1 VIEQYQEFL
10 EIASTAMEIF
20 AVAIIL
26 IAFLRATLGY
36 LSTARSEGREVA
48 FHEYRSKL
56 GRGLLLGLEIL
67 VVADVIDSIVV
78 PPSFT
83 SLGYLAFLVVLRTL
97 ISWSTIV
104 QTEGRWP
111 WQPEA
116 SSSSRGGQPS

>member
-1 VIEQYQEFL
+1 VFDQYKEL
-10 EIASTAMEIF
+10 LHIASTGMEIF

-36 LSTARSEGREVA
+36 WSVARAQGREVA

-78 PPSFT
+78 PPSFA
-83 SLGYLAFLVVLRTL
+83 SLGFLAFLVVLRTV
-97 ISWSTIV
+97 ISWSTTV

-116 SSSSRGGQPS
+116 PKSSGGGQPS